1 MLMPPPTTL
10 RRLVKE
16 YETLSVEES
25 LTGPGA
31 PSARLR
37 DLAYTLCV
45 STGTR
50 EITDAL
56 KAARA
61 YLDRT
66 ASGVAAR
73 SGQAGLV
80 AERSAPPC
88 APPVA

>member
-1 MLMPPPTTL
+1 MLMPLPTTL

-16 YETLSVEES
+16 YEALSVQES

-31 PSARLR
+31 PSTRLR

-50 EITDAL
+50 EVTDAL

-66 ASGVAAR
+66 AADSAAP
-73 SGQAGLV
+73 SAQDGLV
-80 AERSAPPC
+80 AERSATRC